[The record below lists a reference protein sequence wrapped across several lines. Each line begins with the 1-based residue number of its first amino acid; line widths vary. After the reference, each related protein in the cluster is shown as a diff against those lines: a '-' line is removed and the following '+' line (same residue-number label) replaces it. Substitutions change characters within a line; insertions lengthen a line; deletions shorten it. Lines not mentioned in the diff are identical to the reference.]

1 MIAPTERA
9 PEGGGETR
17 TPDPREKRFLGQ
29 QFTLHLVA
37 MLVLVAVAVW
47 GGTAAAVTAATLFI
61 AYASTMTGRAA
72 KSERPEAAQHLRAF
86 LGAMFVALLVG
97 AVIWGIRSWALAGQ
111 PVDVTSG
118 AKLTDATLDA
128 DGTARLTVK
137 TDPGDSAELRVTF
150 AARDGVAGG
159 SPCLALSSLRFQG
172 ADIDAKG
179 PVDLERTLTTTLGL
193 VDDTGPEVTVDI
205 QLADSADSSDSNDC
219 RVSLTLEKAE
229 YRR

>member
-9 PEGGGETR
+9 PEGGGQTR
-17 TPDPREKRFLGQ
+17 TPDSKEKRFLGQ

-37 MLVLVAVAVW
+37 MLVLVAVAIW

-72 KSERPEAAQHLRAF
+72 RSERPEAAQHLRAF

-97 AVIWGIRSWALAGQ
+97 VVIWGIRSWVLVGR
-111 PVDVTSG
+111 PVDVTPR
-118 AKLTDATLDA
+118 AELTDATLDA
-128 DGTARLTVK
+128 DGTARITVK
-137 TDPGDSAELRVTF
+137 TDPGGSTELRVTL

-172 ADIDAKG
+172 ADIEAKG
-179 PVDLERTLTTTLGL
+179 PVDLERTLTTTLDL
-193 VDDTGPEVTVDI
+193 VNDTGPEVSVDI
-205 QLADSADSSDSNDC
+205 QLADSAESNDC

>member
-1 MIAPTERA
+1 MVVPTERA
-9 PEGGGETR
+9 PEGGGTR
-17 TPDPREKRFLGQ
+17 TPESREKTFLGQ

-37 MLVLVAVAVW
+37 MLVLAAVAVW
-47 GGTAAAVTAATLFI
+47 GGTAGAVTAATLFI

-72 KSERPEAAQHLRAF
+72 RSERPEAAQHLRAF
-86 LGAMFVALLVG
+86 LGAVLVALLVG
-97 AVIWGIRSWALAGQ
+97 ALAWGIRSSVRAGK
-111 PVDVTSG
+111 PVDVTPH
-118 AKLTDATLDA
+118 AELTGATLDA

-137 TDPGDSAELRVTF
+137 SDPGDNGELKVTL

-179 PVDLERTLTTTLGL
+179 PVDLAGTFTTTLDL
-193 VDDTGPEVTVDI
+193 VDGTGPEVAVDI
-205 QLADSADSSDSNDC
+205 QLAGGDDC
-219 RVSLTLEKAE
+219 RVGLTLEKAE